1 MPHLIWR
8 EVVAAVA
15 PEESEAK
22 AALAM
27 PGSFLRNE
35 KRQFHVIV
43 QNGLFAPIIPFEGYA
58 GPVRFRD
65 GGLIAFICAPA
76 NAVTNFQFS

>member
-1 MPHLIWR
+1 MLTLR
-8 EVVAAVA
+8 EIVAAVA
-15 PEESEAK
+15 PKGGEAK
-22 AALAM
+22 AALAI

-58 GPVRFRD
+58 GPIGFRD
-65 GGLIAFICAPA
+65 GCLVAFIGAPA
-76 NAVTNFQFS
+76 NAVTNLEFS